1 VKIRILVAFGVALVA
16 MAALPAMASAR
27 TIYSGMCGS
36 DVVALQKR
44 LAARSFLPPRYHT
57 GCFDYRTSQ
66 AVVAFQ
72 GWVNFTRTG
81 VATPLTQLRLK
92 MSVRPRPGATQNYRH
107 IEVIKSKQVALLIT
121 RKGIVRRTVHVS
133 TARPGYSTPRG
144 RYHIYAKARMSWS
157 KPFQVWLPWASYVVG
172 GIAFHSYPDV
182 PTYPASHGCIRLGW
196 NNRVRPRCSA
206 RGGHALP
213 LRQPGHQGLDQALAA
228 ALARAE
234 QRGLTLL
241 FRCAQRDSSSRSAP
255 ECGLGSLPGSGGS
268 SDSSERADR
277 QSAASISGPGPPGS
291 CALSMVGKR
300 TAASAITSAAA
311 SPIAAS
317 ASTVRGAGASTA
329 ER

>member
-16 MAALPAMASAR
+16 MAALPATASAR

-182 PTYPASHGCIRLGW
+182 PTYPASHGCIR
-196 NNRVRPRCSA
+196 VP
-206 RGGHALP
+206 
-213 LRQPGHQGLDQALAA
+213 
-228 ALARAE
+228 
-234 QRGLTLL
+234 
-241 FRCAQRDSSSRSAP
+241 AP
-255 ECGLGSLPGSGGS
+255 EAVMLYRFASLGTKVWI
-268 SDSSERADR
+268 RR
-277 QSAASISGPGPPGS
+277 
-291 CALSMVGKR
+291 
-300 TAASAITSAAA
+300 
-311 SPIAAS
+311 
-317 ASTVRGAGASTA
+317 
-329 ER
+329 

>member
-1 VKIRILVAFGVALVA
+1 MKIRILVAFGVALVA

-72 GWVNFTRTG
+72 GWVNFTRSG

-182 PTYPASHGCIRLGW
+182 PTYPASPAVSACR
-196 NNRVRPRCSA
+196 RPRVSCSTA
-206 RGGHALP
+206 SPAWAPRSGSGAS
-213 LRQPGHQGLDQALAA
+213 G
-228 ALARAE
+228 
-234 QRGLTLL
+234 
-241 FRCAQRDSSSRSAP
+241 SSRS
-255 ECGLGSLPGSGGS
+255 GGTTGSDPVFRALSGTAA
-268 SDSSERADR
+268 RAAR
-277 QSAASISGPGPPGS
+277 RSAAWAACRAAGVQLGQQREGGQ
-291 CALSMVGKR
+291 AERRLDQRAGAAGVVRAQHGREADGRVGHQTHR
-300 TAASAITSAAA
+300 RGQ
-311 SPIAAS
+311 PDRRERQHN
-317 ASTVRGAGASTA
+317 VRGAGASTA